1 MGDFKLNFI
10 LLKVSKVSNLTLCIV
25 LKPKLFNE
33 LRKEEVQGF

>member
-10 LLKVSKVSNLTLCIV
+10 LLKVSNLTLCIV